1 MVHVET
7 YLSGDWDSTL
17 EEEAQEFAELES
29 ALVWLAEK
37 RGVAASELSVPTHPA
52 REQREHG
59 AVRQRWRST
68 VPRSPTIQTSVREA
82 THSWLR

>member
-17 EEEAQEFAELES
+17 EEEAHEFAELES

-52 REQREHG
+52 PK
-59 AVRQRWRST
+59 SC
-68 VPRSPTIQTSVREA
+68 
-82 THSWLR
+82 